1 MSISDQLF
9 EGELIRL
16 APPDPEKD
24 AETES
29 KWTHD
34 PDYQRLIS
42 AQPVRPLSPGQIK
55 KKYEEA
61 EKEKK
66 HNQFVFALRTR
77 ADDGAGRLIG
87 FARIEHIE
95 WNHGHGVV
103 SLGIASPD
111 DRGKGYGTEALRLL
125 LRYAFDELN
134 LHRLTANAFEYN
146 TAALRF
152 LEKAG
157 FTVEVRRRQ
166 ALNRDGRRWDWILLG
181 LLREEWERQDSS
193 SKIQSSTI

>member
-9 EGELIRL
+9 ESERLRL

-42 AQPVRPLSPGQIK
+42 AQPVRPLSPGQVK

-66 HNQFVFALRTR
+66 HNQFVFAVRTR
-77 ADDGAGRLIG
+77 EDDRPIG
-87 FARIEHIE
+87 FARLEHIE
-95 WNHGHGVV
+95 WNHAHGGLA
-103 SLGIASPD
+103 LGLASPD
-111 DRGKGYGTEALRLL
+111 DRRKGYGTEVLRLL

-134 LHRLTANAFEYN
+134 LHRLTAVVFEYN
-146 TAALRF
+146 TAALSF
-152 LEKAG
+152 FEKAG
-157 FTVEVRRRQ
+157 FVIEVRRRQ
-166 ALNRDGRRWDWILLG
+166 AINRDGKRWDWLHLG
-181 LLREEWERQDSS
+181 LLREEWEEKVSS
-193 SKIQSSTI
+193 SKFQVES

>member
-9 EGELIRL
+9 ESERLRL

-24 AETES
+24 AELES

-55 KKYEEA
+55 KRYEEA

-77 ADDGAGRLIG
+77 EDDRLIG
-87 FARIEHIE
+87 FARLDHIE
-95 WNHGHGVV
+95 WNHAHGGL
-103 SLGIASPD
+103 SLGIAAPD
-111 DRGKGYGTEALRLL
+111 DRRKGYGSEALRLL

-134 LHRLTANAFEYN
+134 LHRLTATVFEYN
-146 TAALRF
+146 TAALSF
-152 LEKAG
+152 FEKAG
-157 FTVEVRRRQ
+157 FVIEVRRRQ
-166 ALNRDGRRWDWILLG
+166 ALNRDGKRWDWLHLG
-181 LLREEWERQDSS
+181 LLREDWEKRAI
-193 SKIQSSTI
+193 SKQ

>member
-9 EGELIRL
+9 ESERLRL

-24 AETES
+24 AELES
-29 KWTHD
+29 QWTHD

-55 KKYEEA
+55 KRYEEA

-66 HNQFVFALRTR
+66 HNQFVFALRLR
-77 ADDGAGRLIG
+77 ADDRLIG
-87 FARIEHIE
+87 FARLDHIE
-95 WNHGHGVV
+95 WNHAHG
-103 SLGIASPD
+103 SLALGLASPD

-134 LHRLTANAFEYN
+134 LHRLTATVFEYN

-152 LEKAG
+152 FEKAG
-157 FTVEVRRRQ
+157 FVIEVRRRQ
-166 ALNRDGRRWDWILLG
+166 ALNRDGRRWDWLHLG
-181 LLREEWERQDSS
+181 LLREEWE
-193 SKIQSSTI
+193 KNK

>member
-9 EGELIRL
+9 ESERLRL

-24 AETES
+24 AELES

-42 AQPVRPLSPGQIK
+42 AQPVRPLSPDQIK

-77 ADDGAGRLIG
+77 ADDRLIG
-87 FARIEHIE
+87 FARLDHIE
-95 WNHGHGVV
+95 WNHAHGGL

-111 DRGKGYGTEALRLL
+111 DRRQGYGTEALRLL

-134 LHRLTANAFEYN
+134 LHRLTITVFEYN
-146 TAALRF
+146 TAALSF
-152 LEKAG
+152 FEKAG
-157 FTVEVRRRQ
+157 FVVEVRRRQ
-166 ALNRDGRRWDWILLG
+166 ALQRDGKRWDWLHLG
-181 LLREEWERQDSS
+181 LLREEWEKRAS
-193 SKIQSSTI
+193 SKPSSVISDQ

>member
-9 EGELIRL
+9 ESERLRL

-77 ADDGAGRLIG
+77 EDDRLIG
-87 FARIEHIE
+87 FARLDHIE
-95 WNHGHGVV
+95 WNHGHG
-103 SLGIASPD
+103 SLFLGIASPD
-111 DRGKGYGTEALRLL
+111 DRRKGYGTETLRLL

-134 LHRLTANAFEYN
+134 LHRLTAVVFEYN
-146 TAALRF
+146 TAALSF
-152 LEKAG
+152 FEKAG
-157 FTVEVRRRQ
+157 FVIEVRRRQ
-166 ALNRDGRRWDWILLG
+166 ALNRDGKRWDWLHLG
-181 LLREEWERQDSS
+181 LLREEWEARVQ
-193 SKIQSSTI
+193 SKSNQ

>member
-9 EGELIRL
+9 ESERLRL

-24 AETES
+24 AELES

-55 KKYEEA
+55 KRYEEA

-77 ADDGAGRLIG
+77 EDDRLIG
-87 FARIEHIE
+87 FARLDHIE
-95 WNHGHGVV
+95 WNHAHGGL
-103 SLGIASPD
+103 SLGIAAPD
-111 DRGKGYGTEALRLL
+111 DRRKGYGSEALRLL

-134 LHRLTANAFEYN
+134 LHRLTATVFEYN
-146 TAALRF
+146 TAALSF
-152 LEKAG
+152 FEKAG
-157 FTVEVRRRQ
+157 FVIEVRRRQ
-166 ALNRDGRRWDWILLG
+166 ALNRDGKRWDWLHLG
-181 LLREEWERQDSS
+181 LLREDWEKR
-193 SKIQSSTI
+193 K